1 MVLNVALVMALV
13 TARVL
18 VITMEGVKVLDLV
31 VAIFTTLGVAMARA
45 GLMALAVAQGA
56 GNGITRTSRANL
68 EAYS

>member
-1 MVLNVALVMALV
+1 MSSFSVHSCLKSGF
-13 TARVL
+13 
-18 VITMEGVKVLDLV
+18 IFISV

-45 GLMALAVAQGA
+45 GLMALEVAQGA